1 MQNKPGWPGHDQNQD
16 DIAIFRQHF
25 ISAPDLGRL
34 HPTHP
39 LNSIALF
46 FCDRDSLGAGGQ
58 GNVVVGAFAQ
68 KREELV
74 GVGGN
79 QLCKLGVAS
88 AKLLQNRLEH
98 LRLLLD
104 NLAELLELRVMPEKI
119 QVAQICTTL
128 SCTRSSS
135 SRRATTATSS
145 ATTPTSLSGKIEE
158 VYASIILSALLSGG
172 GGRGGLRRSGCGSL
186 ASMLFLLNVLRN
198 TL

>member
-34 HPTHP
+34 YPTHP
-39 LNSIALF
+39 FNSIALF

-79 QLCKLGVAS
+79 QLCKLRVAG

-98 LRLLLD
+98 LWLLLN
-104 NLAELLELRVMPEKI
+104 NLAELLELRVMSEKI

-128 SCTRSSS
+128 RCTRSSS
-135 SRRATTATSS
+135 SRATTATSS

-158 VYASIILSALLSGG
+158 VYASIILSALLSSG